1 MTHRCRRALVFV
13 SPVLVPEK
21 KTYKITWNCYVSNMN
36 RIQNSPV
43 YDMNL
48 VRLRKCF
55 GPVNTFK
62 SHQDNSNETLNIFV
76 SSLIPSKVRVWIILE
91 KHYSTIY
98 TLQTPQVNSI
108 KGNLKLKKY
117 IVGHLGNHIDRAVAN
132 IAY

>member
-1 MTHRCRRALVFV
+1 
-13 SPVLVPEK
+13 
-21 KTYKITWNCYVSNMN
+21 MN

-48 VRLRKCF
+48 EVRLSKCF

-76 SSLIPSKVRVWIILE
+76 SSLIPSKVRVWINLE

-98 TLQTPQVNSI
+98 TLH
-108 KGNLKLKKY
+108 K
-117 IVGHLGNHIDRAVAN
+117 
-132 IAY
+132 